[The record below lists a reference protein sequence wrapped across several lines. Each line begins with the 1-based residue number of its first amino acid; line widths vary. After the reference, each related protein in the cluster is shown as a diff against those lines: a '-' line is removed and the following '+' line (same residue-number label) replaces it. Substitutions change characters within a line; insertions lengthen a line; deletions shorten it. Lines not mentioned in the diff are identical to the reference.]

1 LPLQVEEVINNLNS
15 RRGYC
20 KNYKALVGLMKKQ
33 KTNRHFTGDVSKFS
47 KDLRTMVVHQK

>member
-1 LPLQVEEVINNLNS
+1 LPLQVEDVINNLNS

-47 KDLRTMVVHQK
+47 KDLRTTVVHQK

>member
-47 KDLRTMVVHQK
+47 KDLRTMVVHKK